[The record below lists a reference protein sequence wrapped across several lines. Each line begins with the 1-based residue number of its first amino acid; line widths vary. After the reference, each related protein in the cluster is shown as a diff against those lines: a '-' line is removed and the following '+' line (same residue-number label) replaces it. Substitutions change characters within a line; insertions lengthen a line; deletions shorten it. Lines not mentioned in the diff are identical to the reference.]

1 MLRTVF
7 ECETPRFSWLDLSEP
22 SRQDLDDIARRY
34 GLTATAVQDCLDP
47 EHLPKFERFDG
58 ATFLILRAYDER
70 AEDTADTVQ
79 SLTRKVAIFCG
90 DEFLITIHRKDQP
103 YLSAVMEQWR
113 GRLRDW
119 GEGRALLA
127 QLLADLTNAVV
138 QSYEPPLLGAE
149 TRVDGFESKLM
160 ADHDVAE
167 LLRDMYHMKRRL
179 ALTKRLLWR
188 TLSLTARI
196 PAVGERGPG
205 LMQDLRENAESMH
218 FYAEELLEDVNN
230 LLNMQLA
237 LAAHRT
243 NEVMQVLTVF
253 SAFFLPLTFIVG
265 VYGMNFAHMPELS
278 HPLGYAMVWLL
289 MLTISLGIWI
299 WFRRRG
305 WLS

>member
-7 ECETPRFSWLDLSEP
+7 ESLEPRFVWLDLVEP
-22 SRQDLDDIARRY
+22 TRQDLDGIALRY
-34 GLTATAVQDCLDP
+34 GLTPTAVQDCLDP

-58 ATFLILRAYDER
+58 TTFLILRAQDEK
-70 AEDTADTVQ
+70 AEATADTVQ
-79 SLTRKVAIFCG
+79 GLTRKVAVFWG
-90 DEFLITIHRKDQP
+90 AGFLITIHRKDQP
-103 YLSAVMEQWR
+103 YLHAVMEQWW
-113 GRLRDW
+113 GRVREWAD
-119 GEGRALLA
+119 ERELA
-127 QLLADLTNAVV
+127 SQLLVDLTNGVV
-138 QSYEPPLLGAE
+138 SSYENPLVEAE
-149 TRVDGFESKLM
+149 TRVDGFEAKLM
-160 ADHDVAE
+160 AEHDVAA

-188 TLSLTARI
+188 TLSITTRLPGA
-196 PAVGERGPG
+196 GERANAGI
-205 LMQDLRENAESMH
+205 QDLRENAESMH

-265 VYGMNFAHMPELS
+265 IYGMNFEHMPELP
-278 HPLGYAMVWLL
+278 HKYGYVAVWGVMLL
-289 MLTISLGIWI
+289 VSLGIWR
-299 WFRRRG
+299 WFHRRG